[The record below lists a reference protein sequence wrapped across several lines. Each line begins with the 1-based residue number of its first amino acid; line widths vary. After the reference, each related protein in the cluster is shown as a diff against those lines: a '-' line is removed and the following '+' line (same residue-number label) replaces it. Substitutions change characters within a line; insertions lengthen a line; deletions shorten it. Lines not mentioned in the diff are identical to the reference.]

1 MTADA
6 LRFPTLAAYLR
17 SLPEGLSSHPSAQI
31 KGAVLRDVNLP
42 QSLAGAPGLPRE
54 VGELLLRPPPA
65 SIWFPEVHFH
75 ALLHAVY
82 DHSYG
87 STRAVEY
94 EQWTTAGTRALL
106 TSPLYRIAFMLIT
119 PARLMRSLQS
129 RWELL
134 RRGTE
139 LQLDHGDESSCLLRI
154 KHPLA
159 LYSDLHRRTRA
170 ATLRTVIE
178 CAGGKS
184 VTTRIASVTLLSW
197 QVLCKWEP

>member
-1 MTADA
+1 MA
-6 LRFPTLAAYLR
+6 
-17 SLPEGLSSHPSAQI
+17 SHPSAQI
-31 KGAVLRDVNLP
+31 KGAVIRDVNLP
-42 QSLAGAPGLPRE
+42 LTLADAPGLPPELR
-54 VGELLLRPPPA
+54 ELLLRPPPA
-65 SIWFPEVHFH
+65 SVWFPEVHFH

-87 STRAVEY
+87 STRALEY

-106 TSPLYRIAFMLIT
+106 ASPVYRIAFMLVT

-129 RWELL
+129 RWELM

-139 LQLDHGDESSCLLRI
+139 LLLEHGDASSCLLRI

-170 ATLRTVIE
+170 ATVRTVIE
-178 CAGGKS
+178 CAGGKL
-184 VTTRIASVTLLSW
+184 VTARVTNVTLLSW